1 MVLIEKYS
9 KTIETSYVKGLS
21 VYTDYNNSII
31 AEKEQFMVFYAYL
44 FFALV
49 GGYYFLFFLR
59 LTEKIIVNLEN
70 KIKILK
76 IFNIGNPAYPD
87 DHRNSLLN

>member
-21 VYTDYNNSII
+21 VYTNYNNSII

-44 FFALV
+44 FFAFV
-49 GGYYFLFFLR
+49 SGYYFLFLLS
-59 LTEKIIVNLEN
+59 LTEKITVNLEN
-70 KIKILK
+70 KIKLLK
-76 IFNIGNPAYPD
+76 IFNIGNSAYPD
-87 DHRNSLLN
+87 DHRNSFLN